1 MRTMDYRRAANACVR
16 AMIAALALFALLSVL
31 FSARAQADGLLRVK
45 LSRLGAPSEIA
56 LRADCDYALSGESLR
71 IPAGSDVVVAA
82 SGGSLVLRAGNERLA
97 LGEQALLMREGSG
110 DSGISFL
117 SPALSNRFCGDL
129 ALSASGDVVTAILL
143 IDAEDYLRGVVGY
156 EMTPSSGL
164 EALKAQAV
172 VARNYALM
180 RKAARGG
187 AAFDLTDS
195 GDALSFRGYSDSR
208 EYADALRAVD
218 ETRGQV
224 LTYGGG
230 PALCYFCDSNGGQI
244 ESAGNAF
251 DAPLAYSEV
260 RDDPYDYEGSGPKK
274 TATLRRDALDL
285 APELLEALRAA
296 VAGPMAEQY
305 PGLEPSDIAIT
316 AIEDA
321 ALESPR
327 FEEPSR
333 LYTALALRLAVT
345 AQDIVAEFTVR
356 VPTYG
361 GLERWYGLD
370 INEADNETVWLSK
383 GDRAFEITFRR
394 SGSGVGMSQRG
405 AQVMARNGM
414 SCRDILE
421 YYYPGA
427 TLETLDLSAPEE
439 GTATEGGDAAAS
451 MQPIATARLSQ
462 KSRLYARPDAAQGAL
477 TTLPAGAT
485 VDVYAVQG
493 EWAAVGSG
501 ALQGFTHAEALASFK
516 LIGVTAAQVKNETL
530 ARVNAGPVEVL
541 QLPVDGA
548 SVLKRLS
555 AGDAVRLD
563 AYTDAWALVT
573 TADGVEGFISR
584 DALTLQGPGGANDE
598 GETVTAPDSLYG
610 MVTEDTGLYVNADD
624 SIDPRQALA
633 PGDYVKILAY
643 NSAWAYVR
651 SEDDVN
657 GYVKLNALSA
667 VQRAEPT
674 PSPAPEGSGVTVV
687 EGEVYRTIAVEA
699 LSLFKSYSTESEVL
713 ATLRRGD
720 RVQLGAYNDTW
731 ACVRVD
737 GVTGFVLLSGLSDA
751 DQPEDAPDRGGDV
764 VRVKGTMFAVATADG
779 TPLYPTYDTASTPT
793 LLLSKG
799 DHVQVGAY
807 NDTWACVR
815 VDGVTGFVPLSALR
829 LAEP

>member
-1 MRTMDYRRAANACVR
+1 MRTMDYRRAANACAR
-16 AMIAALALFALLSVL
+16 AMIAALALFALLSAR
-31 FSARAQADGLLRVK
+31 FAARAETDGTLRVK
-45 LSRLGAPSEIA
+45 LTRLGAPSEIT
-56 LRADCDYALSGESLR
+56 LRASCDYALSGGALR
-71 IPAGSDVVVAA
+71 IPAGKDAVIAA
-82 SGGSLVLRAGNERLA
+82 SGGGLVLRTGREETP
-97 LGEQALLMREGSG
+97 LGEQALLTREGSG
-110 DSGISFL
+110 TDGLSFL

-129 ALSASGDVVTAILL
+129 ALSASGDVVTAILN
-143 IDAEDYLRGVVGY
+143 IDVEDYLCGVVGY
-156 EMTPSSGL
+156 EMAPSSGL

-180 RKAARGG
+180 RKAARSG
-187 AAFDLTDS
+187 AAFDLSDS
-195 GDALSFRGYSDSR
+195 GEALSFRGYSDSR
-208 EYADALRAVD
+208 EYADALRAVE

-224 LTYGGG
+224 LTYAGG

-244 ESAGNAF
+244 ESAKNAF

-274 TATLRRDALDL
+274 TATLRRDAVDL
-285 APELLEALRAA
+285 APELTEALLTA
-296 VAGPMAEQY
+296 VAGPMTEQF
-305 PGLEPSDIAIT
+305 PGIAPSDIAIT
-316 AIEDA
+316 AIEDI

-327 FEEPSR
+327 FESPSR

-345 AQDIVAEFTVR
+345 AQDIIAEFTVR

-361 GLERWYGLD
+361 GLERWYDLG

-405 AQVMARNGM
+405 AQIMARDGM

-427 TLETLDLSAPEE
+427 VLEVVELASPSADAPAED
-439 GTATEGGDAAAS
+439 GDAPAS
-451 MQPIATARLSQ
+451 IQPIATARLSQ
-462 KSRLYARPDAAQGAL
+462 KSRLYAKPDAAQGAL

-485 VDVYAVQG
+485 VEVYAVQG
-493 EWAAVGSG
+493 EWAAIGSG

-516 LIGVTAAQVKNETL
+516 LVGVTAAQVKNETL
-530 ARVNAGPVEVL
+530 ARVNAGPVDVL
-541 QLPVDGA
+541 QLPVETA
-548 SVLKRLS
+548 TVLKRLQ

-584 DALTLQGPGGANDE
+584 DALTLQGPESPSDE
-598 GETVTAPDSLYG
+598 GEAVAAPENLYG
-610 MVTEDTGLYVNADD
+610 MVTVDTGLYVNADD
-624 SIDPRQALA
+624 SIAPRRSLA
-633 PGDYVKILAY
+633 AGDYVKILAY

-651 SEDDVN
+651 AEDEAN

-667 VQRAEPT
+667 VRRVEPT
-674 PSPAPEGSGVTVV
+674 PAPAGNGVTVV
-687 EGEVYRTIAVEA
+687 EGKVYQTIAVEA
-699 LSLFKSYSTESEVL
+699 LSLFKSYSTDSEVL

-720 RVQLGAYNDTW
+720 RVRLGAYNDTW

-737 GVTGFVLLSGLSDA
+737 GVTGFVLRSGLA
-751 DQPEDAPDRGGDV
+751 DPDPEADDEAEQGGAI
-764 VRVKGTMFAVATADG
+764 VRVEGEMYAVATADG

-799 DHVQVGAY
+799 QQVQIGAY
-807 NDTWACVR
+807 NDAWACVR
-815 VDGVTGFVPLSALR
+815 VDGVTGFVRLNALR
-829 LAEP
+829 LVEP